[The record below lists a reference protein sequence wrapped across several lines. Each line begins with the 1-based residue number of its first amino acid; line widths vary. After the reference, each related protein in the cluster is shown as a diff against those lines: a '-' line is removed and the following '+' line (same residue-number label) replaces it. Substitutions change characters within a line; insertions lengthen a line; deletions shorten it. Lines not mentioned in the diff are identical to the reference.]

1 MQGVDEKAQRRAESL
16 IHNHAVEQDRL
27 DRALAG
33 VLGGGRFGERVTLSA
48 DRLDDPEH
56 IHAAKRSNPNR
67 AEEIQRL
74 HDVATDR
81 GEAALEIYCDETASR
96 MLADQNPKAL
106 FEIGK
111 QAERHVDHVV
121 VPEWARQRVLAY
133 QQVREDVDATGR
145 AGDQASAA
153 LRRTE
158 RLAQMIQ
165 ENTPLRRLVE
175 GSARHRHLAGL
186 IARDAEKVAPV
197 RHETAEQQLAIAGSY
212 LSEAASL
219 FGRQDADMAQ
229 QARAVS
235 SVIRERQDSGP
246 EPRNTAQ
253 FLVQVEAAVT
263 KVGEALKA
271 RGFTAQAS
279 LGRAVENDLREIRGS
294 LKVVEMPQRRSEAA
308 LEER

>member
-1 MQGVDEKAQRRAESL
+1 MQGIAEKAQRRAESL
-16 IHNHAVEQDRL
+16 IHNHTVEQDRL

-33 VLGGGRFGERVTLSA
+33 VLGGGRFGGRVTLSA

-56 IHAAKRSNPNR
+56 INAAKRSNPAR
-67 AEEIQRL
+67 VDEIGRL

-96 MLADQNPKAL
+96 MLAEQNPKAL

-121 VPEWARQRVLAY
+121 VPEWARQRVTAY
-133 QQVREDVDATGR
+133 QQVREDVHANGR
-145 AGDQASAA
+145 AGDQANAA
-153 LRRTE
+153 LRRTQ

-186 IARDAEKVAPV
+186 IARDAEKVAPE
-197 RHETAEQQLAIAGSY
+197 RHETVDQQLAIAGSY
-212 LSEAASL
+212 LSEVASL
-219 FGRQDADMAQ
+219 FGRQDFEMAQ

-235 SVIRERQDSGP
+235 AVIRESQEGKSGAL
-246 EPRNTAQ
+246 NTAQ

-263 KVGEALKA
+263 QVGEALKA
-271 RGFTAQAS
+271 RGFNAQAS
-279 LGRAVENDLREIRGS
+279 IGRAVENELREVRGS